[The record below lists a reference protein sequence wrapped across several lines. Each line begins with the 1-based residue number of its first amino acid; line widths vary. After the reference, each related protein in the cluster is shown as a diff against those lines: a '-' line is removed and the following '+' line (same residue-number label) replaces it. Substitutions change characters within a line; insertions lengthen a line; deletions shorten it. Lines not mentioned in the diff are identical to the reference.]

1 MGSITQAPKAP
12 AAASPQVIY
21 YTPSTP
27 SSVPET
33 PADTGGNEGATP
45 QDKSQTRAQNLLRR
59 DRGRLGTILT
69 GFRGILGLSDDAPGR
84 KTLLGE

>member
-27 SSVPET
+27 YT
-33 PADTGGNEGATP
+33 ADPATP
-45 QDKSQTRAQNLLRR
+45 TDNGSTPQQQSETRAQNLLRR

-69 GFRGILGLSDDAPGR
+69 GFRGILGLSNDTPSR